1 MVRRALRGDPALSLS
16 KHFAIGEFLSE
27 NDPVKPSPEAVES
40 LKDLCELAL
49 EPLREALGRP
59 LKISSGYRSP
69 AYNKKIGGA
78 PGSQHCAG
86 IAADILMNSD
96 SEQLKAAA
104 IASNIKGIGGIG
116 IYPGRGFIH
125 VDIRP
130 RIAGKPTTWAQLKGK
145 YQAIPVELRMA
156 IKAHGGKI

>member
-1 MVRRALRGDPALSLS
+1 MLSEHFNSAEFVAPGDPVRP
-16 KHFAIGEFLSE
+16 SE
-27 NDPVKPSPEAVES
+27 DVLER

-96 SEQLKAAA
+96 AEQLKAAA

-130 RIAGKPTTWAQLKGK
+130 RIGGKPTTWAQLKGK

>member
-1 MVRRALRGDPALSLS
+1 MSLS
-16 KHFAIGEFLSE
+16 KHFTVLEFLAV
-27 NDPVKPSPEAVES
+27 NDPIKPSPEVIDA
-40 LKDLCELAL
+40 LGDLCVLAL

-69 AYNKKIGGA
+69 AYNRLIGGA

-86 IAADILMNSD
+86 IAADVLMNSD
-96 SEQLKAAA
+96 AEQLKAAA

-130 RIAGKPTTWAQLKGK
+130 RIGGKPTTWAQVNGK
-145 YQAIPVELRMA
+145 YRAIPAELRMA

>member
-1 MVRRALRGDPALSLS
+1 VSLS
-16 KHFAIGEFLSE
+16 KHFTVEEFLAA
-27 NDPVKPSPEAVES
+27 NDPVKPSAEVLDS
-40 LKDLCELAL
+40 LQDLCELAL

-69 AYNKKIGGA
+69 AYNKLIGGA

-86 IAADILMNSD
+86 IAADILMAD
-96 SEQLKAAA
+96 DAEQIKAAA

-130 RIAGKPTTWAQLKGK
+130 RIGGKPTTWAQVKGK
-145 YQAIPVELRMA
+145 YQAIPVELKKA

>member
-1 MVRRALRGDPALSLS
+1 MSLS
-16 KHFAIGEFLSE
+16 KHFTVLEFLAVK
-27 NDPVKPSPEAVES
+27 DPIKPSPEVIDA
-40 LKDLCELAL
+40 LGDLCALAL

-69 AYNKKIGGA
+69 AYNRLIGGA

-96 SEQLKAAA
+96 AEQLKAAA

-130 RIAGKPTTWAQLKGK
+130 RIGGKPTTWAQIKGK
-145 YQAIPVELRMA
+145 YRAIPVELRMA